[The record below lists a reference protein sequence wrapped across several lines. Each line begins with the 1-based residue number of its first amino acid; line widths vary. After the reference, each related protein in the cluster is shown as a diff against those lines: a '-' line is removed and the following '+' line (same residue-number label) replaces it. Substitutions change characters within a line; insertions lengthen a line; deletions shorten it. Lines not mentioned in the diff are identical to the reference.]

1 MIVLDTNVLSEMLRP
16 LPDVEVMA
24 WLAAQPRAALFTT
37 TVIRSDILY
46 GL

>member
-1 MIVLDTNVLSEMLRP
+1 MIVLDTNVLSKMLRP
-16 LPDVEVMA
+16 LPDVKVMA

-37 TVIRSDILY
+37 TVIRADILY

>member
-1 MIVLDTNVLSEMLRP
+1 MIVLDTNVLSEMLRR
-16 LPDVEVMA
+16 LPGVEVMA

-37 TVIRSDILY
+37 TVIRADILY